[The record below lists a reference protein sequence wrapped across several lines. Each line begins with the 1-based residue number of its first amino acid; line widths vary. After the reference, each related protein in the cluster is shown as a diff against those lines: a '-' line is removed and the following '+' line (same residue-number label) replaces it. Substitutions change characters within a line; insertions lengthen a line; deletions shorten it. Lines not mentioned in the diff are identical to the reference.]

1 MDYRSLLTIPL
12 AALALSASSAETLR
26 LPAGWQGHGTPG
38 LAASHAY
45 GVAADTEG
53 QASRALTV
61 QALGQR
67 QPSELGAVWQTVTGY
82 SGKRVRLSAQVKANG
97 VDGWAGLVVRE
108 GFLPIFMLAG
118 HPEEQPPSVEV
129 AAPGCKDWC
138 AVSVVAD
145 IPADSFGAATV
156 GLALIGN
163 GQVWARDFKL
173 EVVGREVPL
182 TAQRFAAQQTDAL
195 RDQFHRSLQA
205 RAAQVTPPQNLA
217 LH

>member
-1 MDYRSLLTIPL
+1 MDTRSLFAIPL
-12 AALALSASSAETLR
+12 AVLALSASSADTLR

-38 LAASHAY
+38 QAASHAY
-45 GVAADTEG
+45 GVAPDTEG

-61 QALGQR
+61 QALGPR
-67 QPSELGAVWQTVTGY
+67 QTGELGAVWQTVTGY
-82 SGKRVRLSAQVKANG
+82 SGKRVRLSAQVKSTG

-108 GFLPIFMLAG
+108 GFLPLFMLAG
-118 HPEEQPPSVEV
+118 HPEELPPSVEV
-129 AAPGCKDWC
+129 GAPGCQDWC

-182 TAQRFAAQQTDAL
+182 TTQRFAAAQTDAL
-195 RDQFHRSLQA
+195 REHFRRSLQD
-205 RAAQVTPPQNLA
+205 RATQVTPPQNLA